1 MHSRGTMHLGINRF
15 SAVAVVLTGLASLVG
30 CKDQEKCT
38 EALQTA
44 RQAMQDEYLDM
55 ALARQWREHAG
66 KICGVGPELETLDRE
81 ILERESAL
89 AKAAEEK
96 AKAEADAGRAAIE
109 ESKSLWG
116 GYDELEKADKDLKA
130 LKKTYSASKKLVV
143 GLVPVYAEQV
153 KAYNEKQYERRKA
166 KFDKK

>member
-1 MHSRGTMHLGINRF
+1 MHSRGTIHFGFNRW
-15 SAVAVVLTGLASLVG
+15 SAVVLAGLASLTG

-38 EALQTA
+38 DALQTA

-81 ILERESAL
+81 IMERETAL

-96 AKAEADAGRAAIE
+96 AKAEADAGHRAIE
-109 ESKSLWG
+109 EAKALWRG
-116 GYDELEKADKDLKA
+116 FDELEKADKDLKA

-143 GLVPVYAEQV
+143 GLVPAYAEQV
-153 KAYNEKQYERRKA
+153 TAYNEKQYERRKA
-166 KFDKK
+166 KLEEK

>member
-55 ALARQWREHAG
+55 ALT
-66 KICGVGPELETLDRE
+66 CGQD
-81 ILERESAL
+81 
-89 AKAAEEK
+89 
-96 AKAEADAGRAAIE
+96 
-109 ESKSLWG
+109 LWG
-116 GYDELEKADKDLKA
+116 RTRARNPRSGNSRA
-130 LKKTYSASKKLVV
+130 
-143 GLVPVYAEQV
+143 
-153 KAYNEKQYERRKA
+153 
-166 KFDKK
+166 